1 MLPLIWFIFNE
12 HYKNVLPE
20 DSIGFVIFFV
30 PARKEIKRLN
40 ITITLLWTGITTRA
54 MAQVLGK
61 SSSDFKSL
69 RNSTNY
75 YYEAVRWRLTLRKQS
90 LQNLKPSRRKLRIIL
105 KIRSPSIR
113 INVTKKIYHWLKKS
127 WT

>member
-1 MLPLIWFIFNE
+1 
-12 HYKNVLPE
+12 
-20 DSIGFVIFFV
+20 
-30 PARKEIKRLN
+30 
-40 ITITLLWTGITTRA
+40 

-127 WT
+127 